1 MLRCFFP
8 SRGFIRGGNSLIG
21 DWMGSQYDVGGRRW
35 DSHLFLDHDG
45 RYDRVIRREPDYERR
60 DTGRWSYNE
69 AENLLLLEYDSPDEF
84 ERASEGWW
92 VLAVKG
98 CEDSNVLLVLRAAIL
113 ASRNLPIVFYR
124 VHCNERAYG
133 TNWQPRLAE

>member
-1 MLRCFFP
+1 MIASGFRCSFP

-84 ERASEGWW
+84 ERASEG
-92 VLAVKG
+92 
-98 CEDSNVLLVLRAAIL
+98 
-113 ASRNLPIVFYR
+113 
-124 VHCNERAYG
+124 
-133 TNWQPRLAE
+133 